1 VPRGAPE
8 ATPAQVMDPT
18 AAPLAEMM
26 PVDVP
31 AQVIDPVA
39 DPR

>member
-1 VPRGAPE
+1 
-8 ATPAQVMDPT
+8 MDPT